1 MAGIKAK
8 LIAVLASVALAASM
22 AVPAFAYEQVEDTV
36 SYGHGYNDAG
46 YLVIHETANPG
57 ASAYNHTLLWSRDDT
72 YAVHYVM
79 ELDGSVVYHTVPD
92 WALCWHVGNGNYATV
107 GIELAHADN
116 WEDFSAQWDQAV
128 AWAGDYLNSRGW
140 GIDRL
145 LSHNDCAWIWGGTD
159 HTDPTGYFAEY
170 GRSWDQFK
178 QDVGAYIGGFH
189 GDCAAT
195 YPCGK
200 ISAEAQRLIDVTQQS
215 FFEGI
220 RFAREGQR
228 LSDISAAVQKY
239 VEDNGY
245 SVVREYVGHGIG
257 RKMHESPEV
266 PNFGAP
272 GHGPRLLRGM
282 TIAVEPMV
290 NAGGAA
296 VRVMPDGWTVK
307 TQDGSLAAHYENT
320 ILITN
325 GEAELLTLPEI

>member
-1 MAGIKAK
+1 MAAENKKQFIRIRGANENNLKNLSVDIPRDKFV
-8 LIAVLASVALAASM
+8 VLTGLSGSGKSSLAFDTIYAEGQRRYMESLSSYARQFLGQM
-22 AVPAFAYEQVEDTV
+22 EKPDVESIEGLPPAISIDQKST
-36 SYGHGYNDAG
+36 NR
-46 YLVIHETANPG
+46 NPR
-57 ASAYNHTLLWSRDDT
+57 S
-72 YAVHYVM
+72 
-79 ELDGSVVYHTVPD
+79 
-92 WALCWHVGNGNYATV
+92 TV
-107 GIELAHADN
+107 GTVTEIY
-116 WEDFSAQWDQAV
+116 
-128 AWAGDYLNSRGW
+128 DYF
-140 GIDRL
+140 RL
-145 LSHNDCAWIWGGTD
+145 LYARIGIPHC
-159 HTDPTGYFAEY
+159 PKC
-170 GRSWDQFK
+170 GREIQKQSVDQM
-178 QDVGAYIGGFH
+178 
-189 GDCAAT
+189 
-195 YPCGK
+195 
-200 ISAEAQRLIDVTQQS
+200 AQRLIDVTQQS